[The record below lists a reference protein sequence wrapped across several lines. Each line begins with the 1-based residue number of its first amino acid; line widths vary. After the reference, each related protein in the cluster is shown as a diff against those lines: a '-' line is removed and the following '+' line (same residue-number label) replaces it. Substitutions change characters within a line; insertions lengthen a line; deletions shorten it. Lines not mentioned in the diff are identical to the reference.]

1 MSETAEL
8 SIDDEWREWM
18 EDTFNNALAD
28 EVGMSVPQDL
38 DTRPL
43 FEAAMRAVGA
53 SWAHDEIGGWLIEC
67 FEETIE
73 HAAKMVR
80 GAAPANGDAG
90 NVVVARRATWESA
103 DV

>member
-18 EDTFNNALAD
+18 EDTFNNALTD
-28 EVGMSVPQDL
+28 EVGIAVPQGL
-38 DTRPL
+38 DTQPL
-43 FEAAMRAVGA
+43 FRAAMRAVGA
-53 SWAHDEIGGWLIEC
+53 SWTYDDDTGWLVDRY
-67 FEETIE
+67 EETID

-80 GAAPANGDAG
+80 GAAPANWDAG
-90 NVVVARRATWESA
+90 NVVVALRATWEIA

>member
-1 MSETAEL
+1 MSETTEL

-28 EVGMSVPQDL
+28 DTGMSVPQGL

-53 SWAHDEIGGWLIEC
+53 SWTYDEVGGWLIER

-73 HAAKMVR
+73 HAGNMVR
-80 GAAPANGDAG
+80 GAAPANWVAG
-90 NVVVARRATWESA
+90 NVVVALRATWEIA